1 MKLNADIISRTIRG
15 IIGVILIVVGIL
27 NQNWIGL
34 FGAFFLL
41 GAFTGGCGF
50 GSTSCNVPS
59 YKVNKDD
66 EQ

>member
-1 MKLNADIISRTIRG
+1 MSINADVIGRVIRG

-34 FGAFFLL
+34 FGAFFLI

-50 GSTSCNVPS
+50 GSSCNVPN
-59 YKVNKDD
+59 YKVRKED
-66 EQ
+66 E